1 MSQTVHALFP
11 CQAGKGVELLAIL
24 RSEQGLTATRAFEGC
39 ESIEAYPDTAT
50 PGTDVDNPDNIV
62 LWEKFAT
69 RADHE
74 TYLAWRIETGL
85 LDALASILASDP
97 EFTYLDIHSDV

>member
-11 CQAGKGVELLAIL
+11 CQAGKGVALLAIL

-39 ESIEAYPDTAT
+39 ESIEAY
-50 PGTDVDNPDNIV
+50 TDADNPDNIV

-74 TYLAWRIETGL
+74 AYLAWRIETGMIDML
-85 LDALASILASDP
+85 GSILASDLQV
-97 EFTYLDIHSDV
+97 TYLDDHPDV

>member
-11 CQAGKGVELLAIL
+11 CQAGKGIELLAIL

-39 ESIEAYPDTAT
+39 ESIEAY
-50 PGTDVDNPDNIV
+50 TDADNPDNIV

-74 TYLAWRIETGL
+74 AYLAWRIETGL
-85 LDALASILASDP
+85 LDALASILASDL
-97 EFTYLDIHSDV
+97 EVTYLDIHSDV

>member
-39 ESIEAYPDTAT
+39 ESIEAYTDAAT
-50 PGTDVDNPDNIV
+50 PDNIV

-69 RADHE
+69 RAHHE
-74 TYLAWRIETGL
+74 AYLAWRIETGL
-85 LDALASILASDP
+85 LDALGSILASDLQV
-97 EFTYLDIHSDV
+97 TYLDAHLDV

>member
-11 CQAGKGVELLAIL
+11 CQAGKGAELLAIL
-24 RSEQGLTATRAFEGC
+24 RSEAGLTATRAFEGC
-39 ESIEAYPDTAT
+39 ESIEAY
-50 PGTDVDNPDNIV
+50 TDADNPDDVI

-74 TYLAWRIETGL
+74 AYLAWRIETGL
-85 LDALASILASDP
+85 LDALGSILASDL
-97 EFTYLDIHSDV
+97 EVTYLDDHPDV

>member
-39 ESIEAYPDTAT
+39 ESIEAY
-50 PGTDVDNPDNIV
+50 TDADNPDNIV

-69 RADHE
+69 RANHE
-74 TYLAWRIETGL
+74 AYLAWRIETGL
-85 LDALASILASDP
+85 LDALSSILASDLQV
-97 EFTYLDIHSDV
+97 TYLDAHSDV

>member
-39 ESIEAYPDTAT
+39 ESIEAY
-50 PGTDVDNPDNIV
+50 TDADNPDNIV

-69 RADHE
+69 RANHE
-74 TYLAWRIETGL
+74 AYLAWRIETGL
-85 LDALASILASDP
+85 LDALASILASDLQV
-97 EFTYLDIHSDV
+97 TYLDAHSDV

>member
-24 RSEQGLTATRAFEGC
+24 RSEQGLTAPRAFEGC
-39 ESIEAYPDTAT
+39 ESIEAYTDT
-50 PGTDVDNPDNIV
+50 DNPDNIV

-97 EFTYLDIHSDV
+97 EFTYLDIHPDV